1 MHEPGFAT
9 LTSSGNFIVPDGV
22 TELWVSGC
30 AGGAGG
36 GGAGGANVNGAHTG
50 AKGGNGAPG
59 VLFIE
64 W

>member
-1 MHEPGFAT
+1 MHETGFAT
-9 LTSSGNFIVPDGV
+9 LTSSGSFTVPEGV
-22 TELWVSGC
+22 TELWISGC
-30 AGGAGG
+30 A